1 LRRRQKRL
9 NRASLSQDRSET
21 MPRIAVLIIILVLII
36 GGLILLSTL
45 PKAQPTHTIQVDV
58 AQPANA
64 H

>member
-1 LRRRQKRL
+1 
-9 NRASLSQDRSET
+9 
-21 MPRIAVLIIILVLII
+21 MPRIAILIIVLVLII

-45 PKAQPTHTIQVDV
+45 PKEQRTHTIQVDV